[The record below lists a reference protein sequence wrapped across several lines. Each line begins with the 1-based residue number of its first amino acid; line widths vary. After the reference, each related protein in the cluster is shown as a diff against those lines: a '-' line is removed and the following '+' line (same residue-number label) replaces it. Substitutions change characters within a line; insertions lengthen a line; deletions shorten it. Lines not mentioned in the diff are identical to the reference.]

1 LDILLCHSYFLNLDP
16 VEQAVMKPYPPLG
29 LLYISSYLKA
39 QKFNVGVC
47 DTTFIDYDTV
57 AQRLAKERPRAVG
70 IYTNLMTR
78 AHSLAIMKMAKNNGC
93 IVILGGPEAANY
105 VDEYLEYGADVIVA
119 GEGELTLAEL
129 LAHIR
134 EHGLAQLDHI
144 NGLIYR
150 NSNGEI
156 HTTKP
161 RALNRDIDA
170 FPFPDRR
177 AIDLGRYMDIWEKY
191 HGVRSISLITARGC
205 PYACQWCS
213 HSVFGISYRHRSPE
227 NVIAELLE
235 LRDVY
240 NHTQVWYADDVFT
253 MNYRWLNRFADLLEE
268 NGLHYPFE
276 SISREDRLTE
286 DVVKTLKRM
295 GCYRIWVG
303 AESGSQRILDAM
315 ERRTNAVRMRE
326 MIKLLQK
333 HGIRAGTFIMVG
345 YDGETKSDLRETV
358 KHLKLALPDDV
369 FSTLSYPIKGTP
381 YHQKV
386 LDRIVLPDNWATST
400 ERDIKIIGRHSRDYY
415 NAAEAWI
422 QSEVH
427 LTRAIQ
433 GGLGGLVRSPKLL
446 LRIYRNKFNM
456 WRRRNELEA

>member
-1 LDILLCHSYFLNLDP
+1 MDP

-39 QKFNVGVC
+39 QDFNVGVC
-47 DTTFIDYDTV
+47 DTTFSDYDAV
-57 AQRLAKERPRAVG
+57 AQRLEAERPFAVG

-78 AHSLAIMKMAKNNGC
+78 AHVLAIMTMAKKIGC
-93 IVILGGPEAANY
+93 VVILGGPEAANY
-105 VDEYLEYGADVIVA
+105 ADEYLHHGADVIIA

-129 LAHIR
+129 LPHLR
-134 EHGLAQLDHI
+134 KHGPTQMGNVD
-144 NGLIYR
+144 GLIYR
-150 NSNGEI
+150 NPTGDI
-156 HTTKP
+156 HRTKP
-161 RALNRDIDA
+161 RALERDIDS
-170 FPFPDRR
+170 FPFPDRQ
-177 AIDLGRYMDIWEKY
+177 AIDLARYVDTWEKH

-213 HSVFGISYRHRSPE
+213 HSVFGHSYRHRSPE

-235 LRDVY
+235 LRELYGPD
-240 NHTQVWYADDVFT
+240 QVWYADDVFT

-295 GCYRIWVG
+295 GCYRIWIG

-315 ERRTNAVRMRE
+315 VRRTNAVRMRE

-345 YDGETKSDLRETV
+345 YEGETENDLHETV
-358 KHLKLALPDDV
+358 NHLKLALPDDV
-369 FSTLSYPIKGTP
+369 LSTLSYPIKGTP

-386 LDRIVLPDNWATST
+386 ADRLVVPDDWATST
-400 ERDIKIIGRHSRDYY
+400 ERDAKIIGRHSRDYY
-415 NAAEAWI
+415 NAVEAWI
-422 QSEVH
+422 QSEV
-427 LTRAIQ
+427 
-433 GGLGGLVRSPKLL
+433 GLRRVRNEGFRGAAKVPRLL
-446 LRIYRNKFNM
+446 LRIYRNRFNM
-456 WRRRNELEA
+456 WRRRDEVEA